1 LIIKENA
8 MIADA
13 FREQAAKAIRYV
25 KPVRFDDATGL
36 TAQVY
41 RQMQEDFMVAPV
53 LTLHSP
59 EPEIMAGAWCVLR
72 ETLLAGKV
80 DRTLKETVAATV
92 SRLNA
97 CPFCVDAHTMMLHA
111 SAEHDVAS
119 AIRRGDFASIRDP
132 QLHAIVRW
140 ALLNQTSGAHDG
152 PPPCARDEVAEIIG
166 TVIAFHYINRMANVF
181 LGDALL
187 PMPSALKGVT
197 GRVIGTA
204 AGKRFVRPLEPGAAV
219 GFVPQVALP
228 DDLAWAATRPTVSVA
243 FAGFAGVVEQAGEK
257 VLPEPVRALVCE
269 RVRAWNGESMGM
281 SRRWVEDA
289 VDAIEEEHRP
299 AARLTLLT
307 ALASYQVDEG
317 VVEAY
322 RTRHPDDGSLVV
334 ATAWASLVAARRVG
348 DWLTL
353 P

>member
-1 LIIKENA
+1 

-25 KPVRFDDATGL
+25 NPVRYDDATGL

-41 RQMQEDFMVAPV
+41 QQMKDDFMVAPV

-59 EPEIMAGAWCVLR
+59 EPEIMAGAWSVLR
-72 ETLLAGKV
+72 ETLLAGAV

-119 AIRRGDFASIRDP
+119 AIRRGDFDSIRDP

-140 ALLNQTSGAHDG
+140 TLANQTAGAHDG
-152 PPPCARDEVAEIIG
+152 PPPPFARDDVAEIVG
-166 TVIAFHYINRMANVF
+166 TVLTFHYINRMANVF

-204 AGKRFVRPLEPGAAV
+204 AGKRFVRPIEPGSSV
-219 GFVPQVALP
+219 GFVPQAPLP
-228 DDLAWAATRPTVSVA
+228 DDLSWASASPTAAAA
-243 FAGFAGVVEQAGEK
+243 FAGFVETVEAAGNAT
-257 VLPEPVRALVCE
+257 LPGQVRALVSE
-269 RVRAWNGESMGM
+269 RVQAWNGESLGM

-289 VDAIEEEHRP
+289 VATIAEEHRP

-307 ALASYQVDEG
+307 ALASYQVDAG

-322 RTRHPDDGSLVV
+322 RARYPDDAHLVA
-334 ATAWASLVAARRVG
+334 ATAWASLIAARRIG
-348 DWLTL
+348 AWLAL
-353 P
+353 PR